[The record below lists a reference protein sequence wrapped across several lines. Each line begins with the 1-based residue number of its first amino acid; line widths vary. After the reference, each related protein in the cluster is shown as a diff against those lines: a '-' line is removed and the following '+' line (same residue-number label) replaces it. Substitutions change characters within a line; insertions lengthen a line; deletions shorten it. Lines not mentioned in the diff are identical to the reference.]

1 MLIIIPDELV
11 SRIQT
16 YVSLKPPTLRNS
28 QSFVDWIED
37 HKPLS
42 QEESSFLA
50 HKDDFVALSDGQ
62 ECGWLDGVVEDTL
75 NYCLPSNLMKVSF
88 KSISLLCSLEF

>member
-1 MLIIIPDELV
+1 MLIVIPDELV

-16 YVSLKPPTLRNS
+16 YVSLKTPTSRNV
-28 QSFVDWIED
+28 QSFMDWIKD

-50 HKDDFVALSDGQ
+50 HKDDFVALSDSQ
-62 ECGWLDGVVEDTL
+62 ECGWLDGVIEDTL
-75 NYCLPSNLMKVSF
+75 NYCLPSNLMKV
-88 KSISLLCSLEF
+88 